1 MMTRTHLAL
10 AVATLA
16 LEGCSSTGVGNPPL
30 AEGTL
35 SLTVAQDPT
44 VEPDATDDGEQLD
57 AKSLRHAVLVFG
69 ELRFIACDAND
80 GDTVLTGPFMVDLAQ
95 NRVEPPI
102 GEVPVPPS
110 GYCGIDAVLAPA
122 VAPATL
128 SGRSVFFSGL
138 RADGT
143 LFLIFADMPG
153 TLRMRPRPGIS
164 WQTEEDTPWIWAMRP
179 RRWLLPSE
187 LDAEAPSLL
196 AGLGNVIAIDAGQ
209 HPLLYAKLRARI
221 ARRSSLHLDLNQNG
235 SLDSDERLGDAFI
248 GLGLDSL
255 D

>member
-1 MMTRTHLAL
+1 MKSRASLAFAFAVLAL
-10 AVATLA
+10 V
-16 LEGCSSTGVGNPPL
+16 GCSSTGVGNPPV

-35 SLTVAQDPT
+35 ALTLTQDPT
-44 VEPDATDDGEQLD
+44 VEPEATDDGEQLG
-57 AKSLRHAVLVFG
+57 ANSLRRAMLVFG
-69 ELRFIACDAND
+69 ELRFIACDSSD
-80 GDTVLTGPFMVDLAQ
+80 SDEVLSGPFTVDLAQ

-102 GEVPVPPS
+102 GEVPVPQS
-110 GYCGIDAVLAPA
+110 GFCGIDGVLAPA

-128 SGRSVFFSGL
+128 AGRSMFFSGL

-143 LFLIFADMPG
+143 LFILFADMPG
-153 TLRMRPRPGIS
+153 TLRMRPRSGAVWPA
-164 WQTEEDTPWIWAMRP
+164 EDQQPWIWAMRP

-187 LDAEAPSLL
+187 LDAESPSVLE
-196 AGLGNVIAIDAGQ
+196 GLGNVIAIDVGQ
-209 HPLLYAKLRARI
+209 HPILYSKIRARI